1 MLVISSKEFA
11 KNQKLYF
18 DKVDRGERVV
28 VRRGKN
34 RSYVLTPL
42 PVDDS
47 YFNEDMLK
55 VLKESI
61 LEVEKGETLK
71 ITTTREISE
80 LLGL

>member
-1 MLVISSKEFA
+1 M
-11 KNQKLYF
+11 YF

-28 VRRGKN
+28 VRRGKY
-34 RSYVLTPL
+34 RSYVLTAL

-47 YFNEDMLK
+47 YFNEDMLN

-61 LEVEKGETLK
+61 LEVEQGETLK
-71 ITTTREISE
+71 ITTSSEISE